1 MSNVNIPILVKRV
14 LSKVPKF
21 YLFLVKYIDQV
32 SDFDMNHKKKIIWT
46 FVKLQK
52 FFTLT
57 TKIKQCYKLLKL
69 NKKYTLTYYRN
80 IFHIY
85 CEYIYNYYIAIA
97 LFLRGIRNNK
107 SFSEMIICV

>member
-1 MSNVNIPILVKRV
+1 MSNVNILILVKRV

-57 TKIKQCYKLLKL
+57 TEIKQCYKLLKL

-85 CEYIYNYYIAIA
+85 CEYIYNYYIAIT

-107 SFSEMIICV
+107 SFSKMIICV